1 MTQAIAPA
9 RLFWQQ
15 SAARHAVTNS
25 PPTFSGDWFKTVL
38 ATSALGAA
46 IALMNMWADMREI
59 KTDIDEVKTAGL
71 TQSTKLQEL
80 ELRIRTLEVR
90 GNK

>member
-9 RLFWQQ
+9 RLFWRQ

-25 PPTFSGDWFKTVL
+25 PPTFSGDWFKTALV
-38 ATSALGAA
+38 TSALGAA
-46 IALMNMWADMREI
+46 VALMNMWADMREI

-71 TQSTKLQEL
+71 TQSNKLQEL